1 VYRMLREEARSLPE
15 YRLSQKLGPQAAL
28 FAGSDYVIPGF
39 YTQVGYQ
46 KTFTAKGA
54 DLVRDLLRDNWVLG
68 EGDTLSSNDLSRL
81 LVEMEQLYFRD
92 YANYWGEALAQLS
105 LDPIGSAGQGALQL
119 AGLTAA
125 NSPLLQLLVEVRDNT
140 RFKGMAEAAD
150 DAGAAAEALEGAKG
164 KLGKAAKLATA
175 AAEQA
180 QAALLKSLP
189 DTARKTLERR
199 FEPLHRLLDENGG
212 AGPELATTLQ
222 ALNALQ
228 LQLASLAHA
237 SAPEQAAFE
246 LAKARMGGQRDAINQ
261 VRSSAARLPQP
272 VGNWLSLLAEDSWML
287 VLNDAY
293 HYLNQRY
300 KSELYAAYDGSL
312 KQRYP
317 FSAHSESDV
326 AIADFREFFK
336 AQGIA
341 ERFFDNYLKPFVSGT
356 AGQYQLRR
364 VDGRGLPLSR
374 EFLLQMSHT
383 QTIRRSFFAENPN
396 EPKVLFKLEPYSL
409 DSSLG
414 RADFRFGNQQMEY
427 RHGPIVQTAF
437 SWPAEANEGRT
448 SLVVE
453 ELGGRKVGIEK
464 NTGPWSLFRL
474 LDLMSVDYHSG
485 RDVLMLKADL
495 GGLRANYLLHSQ
507 RSPNPFDLDQLRSFK
522 LPATL

>member
-1 VYRMLREEARSLPE
+1 M
-15 YRLSQKLGPQAAL
+15 
-28 FAGSDYVIPGF
+28 
-39 YTQVGYQ
+39 
-46 KTFTAKGA
+46 
-54 DLVRDLLRDNWVLG
+54 
-68 EGDTLSSNDLSRL
+68 
-81 LVEMEQLYFRD
+81 
-92 YANYWGEALAQLS
+92 
-105 LDPIGSAGQGALQL
+105 QL

-150 DAGAAAEALEGAKG
+150 DAGEAAEALKGAKG
-164 KLGKAAKLATA
+164 KLGKVAKLAGA

-180 QAALLKSLP
+180 QAALLKNLP

-199 FEPLHRLLDENGG
+199 FEPLHRLLDDNGG
-212 AGPELATTLQ
+212 AGPELAITLQ
-222 ALNALQ
+222 ALDDLQ
-228 LQLASLAHA
+228 RQLASLAHA

-246 LAKARMGGQRDAINQ
+246 LAKARMSGRRDAINQ

-272 VGNWLSLLAEDSWML
+272 VGNWLGLLAEDSWML
-287 VLNDAY
+287 VLGDAY

-300 KSELYAAYDGSL
+300 KSELYAAYSGSL

-341 ERFFDNYLKPFVSGT
+341 ERFFDGYLKPFVSGS

-374 EFLLQMSHT
+374 EFLLQMSHV

-414 RADFRFGNQQMEY
+414 RANFRFGSEQMEY

-437 SWPAEANEGRT
+437 SWPAEGNEGRT

-495 GGLRANYLLHSQ
+495 GGLHANYLLHSQ
-507 RSPNPFDLDQLRSFK
+507 RSPNPFDIDLLRGFK
-522 LPATL
+522 LPAKL

>member
-1 VYRMLREEARSLPE
+1 
-15 YRLSQKLGPQAAL
+15 
-28 FAGSDYVIPGF
+28 
-39 YTQVGYQ
+39 
-46 KTFTAKGA
+46 
-54 DLVRDLLRDNWVLG
+54 
-68 EGDTLSSNDLSRL
+68 
-81 LVEMEQLYFRD
+81 
-92 YANYWGEALAQLS
+92 LS
-105 LDPIGSAGQGALQL
+105 LEPIGNAGQGALQL

-150 DAGAAAEALEGAKG
+150 DAGAAAEALKGAKG
-164 KLGKAAKLATA
+164 KLGKVAKLAGA

-180 QAALLKSLP
+180 QAALLKNLP

-199 FEPLHRLLDENGG
+199 FEPLHRLLDDNGG
-212 AGPELATTLQ
+212 AGPELSITLQ
-222 ALNALQ
+222 ALDDLQ
-228 LQLASLAHA
+228 RQLASLAHA

-246 LAKARMGGQRDAINQ
+246 LAKARMSGRRDAINQ

-272 VGNWLSLLAEDSWML
+272 VGNWLGLLAEDSRML
-287 VLNDAY
+287 VLGDAY

-300 KSELYAAYDGSL
+300 KSELYAAYSGSL

-341 ERFFDNYLKPFVSGT
+341 ERFFDGYLKPFVSGS

-374 EFLLQMSHT
+374 EFLLQMSHV

-414 RADFRFGNQQMEY
+414 RANFRFGSEQMEY

-437 SWPAEANEGRT
+437 SWPAEGNEGRT

-495 GGLRANYLLHSQ
+495 GGRHANYLLHSQ
-507 RSPNPFDLDQLRSFK
+507 RSPNPFDLDLLRGFK